1 MVNGAVSPWVL
12 PLILLLGNAPFC
24 LSSLFSSLVDFQID
38 RTDYYEYSDEY
49 VAPEENTAATDKE
62 YLTYP
67 DWFYEYFGYND
78 PCSPKP
84 CKNNGEC
91 KRNGNHYTC
100 LCPMP
105 YAGTRC
111 EKVKNVCERN
121 SCRKGDCV
129 IMLTPP
135 YSQCA
140 CRHPY
145 KPPYCNKV
153 SAACKPNPCK
163 NGGVCLQRRLR
174 SKFSCQCA
182 EPFRGRFCEIGPED
196 CYEQDGHEYRGKVSQ
211 TRSGE
216 TCLHWNSNLLLDE
229 SYNAFME
236 DAKYYGI
243 GDHNFCRNPDGDV
256 KPWCFIKTDN
266 KVKWDSCDVS
276 PCSVTEKTP
285 ATTVALA
292 ILSVV
297 GKTFNTCGQPEAQRT
312 LKRIYGGA
320 KTMSGK
326 HPWMASLQSKWPW
339 RPPMPKGH
347 FCGGALIEPCW
358 ILTAGHCI
366 HLHPDNLQVSLGKQD
381 LEKTEYNEQKFDVEK
396 IIRHGHYKER
406 NDIPFND
413 IALLKLKPV
422 DGHCALETKYV
433 KTVCLPSAPFPD
445 GTECYISGW
454 GDTETGEGSRQLLDA
469 RVKLISKTRCNARC
483 AYDNKLDESMLCAGN
498 LQTPGVDTC
507 QGDSGGPLTCVQN
520 GSYYVYGIVSWGEQC
535 GIKDKPGVYTQV
547 TRFLNW
553 IKSKIQQESR
563 SRK

>member
-1 MVNGAVSPWVL
+1 MFNGAVSLWVL

-24 LSSLFSSLVDFQID
+24 LSSLFSSLVDLQTD
-38 RTDYYEYSDEY
+38 RTDYYEYYDEH
-49 VAPEENTAATDKE
+49 VPPEESTPTTDRE

-78 PCSPKP
+78 PCSSKP

-91 KRNGNHYTC
+91 KRNRNRCTC

-121 SCRKGDCV
+121 SCSKGDCL

-135 YSQCA
+135 YSQCT

-153 SAACKPNPCK
+153 SSACKPNPCK
-163 NGGVCLQRRLR
+163 NGGVCQQRRIR

-211 TRSGE
+211 TR
-216 TCLHWNSNLLLDE
+216 
-229 SYNAFME
+229 
-236 DAKYYGI
+236 
-243 GDHNFCRNPDGDV
+243 NPDGDV

-276 PCSVTEKTP
+276 PCSATEKTP
-285 ATTVALA
+285 VTTVAPAVLPIA
-292 ILSVV
+292 
-297 GKTFNTCGQPEAQRT
+297 GKTFNMCGQPEAERM

-320 KTMSGK
+320 KTVSGK
-326 HPWMASLQSKWPW
+326 HPWMASLQSK
-339 RPPMPKGH
+339 RSLGPPMPKGH

-366 HLHPDNLQVSLGKQD
+366 QFQADNLQVFLGKQD
-381 LEKTEYNEQKFDVEK
+381 LERTEHQEQKFDVEK

-406 NDIPFND
+406 DDIPFND

-433 KTVCLPSAPFPD
+433 KAVCLPNAPFPD

-454 GDTETGEGSRQLLDA
+454 GVTETGEGSRQLLDA

-498 LQTPGVDTC
+498 LQAPGIDTC

-535 GIKDKPGVYTQV
+535 GLKDKPGVYTQV

-553 IKSKIQQESR
+553 IKSKIKQESS
-563 SRK
+563 SRE